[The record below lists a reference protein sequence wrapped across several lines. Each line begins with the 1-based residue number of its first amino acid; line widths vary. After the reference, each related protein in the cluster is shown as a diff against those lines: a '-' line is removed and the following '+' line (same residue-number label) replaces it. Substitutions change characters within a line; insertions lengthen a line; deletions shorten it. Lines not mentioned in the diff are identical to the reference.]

1 MQTYAM
7 RQLFKGRQQAQ
18 VFTDERIKTIS
29 ELLSGIRIVKFF
41 AWEKPILTNVATSR
55 KRELGK
61 VRKLLSIRAANQAIA
76 MSIPL
81 LSSVLVFAV
90 YSLTGH
96 TQVCGTP
103 TSVVRPPSPKLTV
116 HPSIR
121 TPPRFGPLCLY

>member
-18 VFTDERIKTIS
+18 VFTDERIKSIS

-41 AWEKPILTNVATSR
+41 AWEKPILDKVATSR

-61 VRKLLSIRAANQAIA
+61 VRKLLAIRAANQAIA

-81 LSSVLVFAV
+81 LASVLVFAV

-96 TQVCGTP
+96 SQV
-103 TSVVRPPSPKLTV
+103 RLPP
-116 HPSIR
+116 
-121 TPPRFGPLCLY
+121 FGETEEAR

>member
-18 VFTDERIKTIS
+18 VFTDERIKSIS

-41 AWEKPILTNVATSR
+41 AWEEPILDKVAASR
-55 KRELGK
+55 KRELRK
-61 VRKLLSIRAANQAIA
+61 VRKLLAIRAANQAIA

-81 LSSVLVFAV
+81 LASVLVFAV

-96 TQVCGTP
+96 SQV
-103 TSVVRPPSPKLTV
+103 RLSP
-116 HPSIR
+116 
-121 TPPRFGPLCLY
+121 FGEIDEGR